1 MGRLRLLTM
10 LLATFVAVNVSAQT
24 VTGSLSGTIVDGSNN
39 VVPGADV
46 TVTSESTGEERRT
59 VTSDVGDFAFAG
71 LAPGPYT
78 IRVGLSGF
86 KPLEQRNNVVAA
98 NSRLAVGSLRLEV
111 GDVNETVSVTALGET
126 LDLTRT
132 GQEAQ
137 LDLRQ
142 VTNLSIR
149 GRDPI
154 SLLKILPGVSVAGN
168 NNLAKDQET
177 FGGSFATAVPI
188 IGGSRGASQTI
199 YVDGVNGGDGGGG
212 GGGGTNFSGATNLD
226 AIAEVQVQM
235 SAYTAE
241 YGL

>member
-1 MGRLRLLTM
+1 MGRLRLL
-10 LLATFVAVNVSAQT
+10 LLLPVVWLLLPVTGTSAQT
-24 VTGSLSGTIVDGSNN
+24 TSGSMSGSVVDTSDR

-46 TVTSESTGEERRT
+46 TIVHEQTGEERRT
-59 VTSDVGDFAFAG
+59 ITNEAGDFTFPG

-86 KPLEQRNNVVAA
+86 KPLEQKNNVVAG
-98 NSRLAVGSLRLEV
+98 NSRLAVGTLKLEV
-111 GDVNETVSVTALGET
+111 GELTEMVSVTAQGET

-132 GQEAQ
+132 SHEAH

-154 SLLKILPGVSVAGN
+154 SLLKILPGVSSAGN
-168 NNLAKDQET
+168 NNLANDQET

-212 GGGGTNFSGATNLD
+212 GGGD
-226 AIAEVQVQM
+226 
-235 SAYTAE
+235 
-241 YGL
+241 